1 MNNETV
7 IKILLIEDD
16 WMHRR
21 SLKELQTIDPR
32 FQIIAEAEND
42 QQALSYLA
50 TQSFDLV
57 IMDYELKGSKLW
69 GAELTEFIR
78 NHYPQVKVI
87 FCSAN
92 IRAVDVETALK
103 AGACSY
109 IPKENSIQEIRQAI
123 YIALSGEKYL
133 PNLPECGLTE
143 RQKEVLQLFGEGT
156 STRNIVFKLW
166 DIKTFDDFGSHLKTV
181 YKHIENIKECLKI
194 KSREKLMMPAILCH
208 GRLENRRIICE
219 NNPPP
224 DEGNSN
230 NQCGKW

>member
-69 GAELTEFIR
+69 GSRVNRIYQKSLSPSE
-78 NHYPQVKVI
+78 
-87 FCSAN
+87 
-92 IRAVDVETALK
+92 
-103 AGACSY
+103 SY
-109 IPKENSIQEIRQAI
+109 F
-123 YIALSGEKYL
+123 L
-133 PNLPECGLTE
+133 
-143 RQKEVLQLFGEGT
+143 
-156 STRNIVFKLW
+156 
-166 DIKTFDDFGSHLKTV
+166 
-181 YKHIENIKECLKI
+181 
-194 KSREKLMMPAILCH
+194 
-208 GRLENRRIICE
+208 
-219 NNPPP
+219 
-224 DEGNSN
+224 
-230 NQCGKW
+230 